1 MTPASSTPHI
11 WGTVTGL
18 GERDESHIDS
28 QFGVNHD
35 DNSSHPAEDDLLDTS
50 FELTDKGEV
59 LRLLTSKMKIAFSLI
74 PGCNDNVK
82 EFIKRVVDDVSH
94 MNSLSLPSSMST
106 LGQVLKASKAI
117 MDQVSQVVHF
127 SSLNS

>member
-1 MTPASSTPHI
+1 MTLNSESTTTTATTSS
-11 WGTVTGL
+11 
-18 GERDESHIDS
+18 
-28 QFGVNHD
+28 QHD
-35 DNSSHPAEDDLLDTS
+35 DNPSHHAEDD

-59 LRLLTSKMKIAFSLI
+59 LTSKMKIAFSLI
-74 PGCNDNVK
+74 PGCNDNIK
-82 EFIKRVVDDVSH
+82 DFIKRVVDDVNH